1 MLLIGH
7 SDFPVD
13 SEERVEARQPNEKNY
28 FGVQERDDICLGYGD
43 SGDSFDYFDNG
54 GCTWSSDEGYMTLH
68 KK

>member
-13 SEERVEARQPNEKNY
+13 SEERVEARQPNKKNY

-43 SGDSFDYFDNG
+43 SGDSLI
-54 GCTWSSDEGYMTLH
+54 TLIMEGVPGLQMKVT
-68 KK
+68 